1 MTKFKGDFG
10 LQFVTHIATHYSI
23 PEWVELARLAH
34 DKGFHQLWI
43 NDNVGY
49 RPPLVLLTAVAA
61 QIPIPIGTA
70 VLVPYFHQPLDLVD
84 SLAAL
89 SELCDG
95 REIGVG
101 LARGSLAITAREVE
115 VVRPLTMVRE
125 TAQFL
130 RQVLAGEEV
139 AYRDYPLLRD
149 YYHLNPSG
157 KFHLRFSP
165 ASPFCFYGGGI
176 GPKAL
181 QVTGQV
187 MDGLISSGTFIS
199 MVRAGRQAGMLR
211 IAEESARQSR
221 PGLTLRKMCELNV
234 SISQDRSKALEY
246 PKRQVAQAALQWETF
261 GFTAEEYDAL
271 GVKREQVLKLKERL
285 EAGASIT
292 EAASVVNEDMVR
304 ACYVAGQPEEAVE
317 QIVQLSDIA
326 ADLGYHQIAL
336 AKLGPDYREAI
347 TLLADQIMPALS

>member
-1 MTKFKGDFG
+1 MTKFKGNFG

-23 PEWVELARLAH
+23 PEWVELAQLAH
-34 DKGFHQLWI
+34 KKKFHQLWI

-49 RPPLVLLTAVAA
+49 RPPIVLLSAVAA
-61 QIPIPIGTA
+61 QVPIPIGTA

-89 SELCDG
+89 SELCEG

-115 VVRPLTMVRE
+115 VVKPLTMVRE

-130 RQVLAGEEV
+130 RQTLEGKEV
-139 AYRDYPLLRD
+139 AYRDFPLLQD
-149 YYHLNPSG
+149 YYHLNPEG
-157 KFHLRFSP
+157 KFKLSFSP

-181 QVTGQV
+181 HATGQI

-199 MVRAGRQAGMLR
+199 MVRAGRQADMLK
-211 IAEESARQSR
+211 IAEKSAQQNQ
-221 PGLTLRKMCELNV
+221 PNLTLQKMCELNV
-234 SISQDRSKALEY
+234 SISKDRKQALEY
-246 PKRQVAQAALQWETF
+246 PKKQVVQAALQWETF
-261 GFTAEEYDAL
+261 GFTPEEYEAL
-271 GVKREQVLKLKERL
+271 LVKREWVLELNKLM
-285 EAGASIT
+285 EAGANMA

-317 QIVQLSDIA
+317 QIVQLSEIA
-326 ADLGYHQIAL
+326 ADLGYDQIAL
-336 AKLGPDYREAI
+336 AKLGPDYQEAI
-347 TLLADQIMPALS
+347 TLLADQIMPALH